1 MQYFTEAVNN
11 DDDTINVDARTDMKK
26 RAKRV
31 IRQQLTKENH
41 QASRL

>member
-26 RAKRV
+26 REKRV